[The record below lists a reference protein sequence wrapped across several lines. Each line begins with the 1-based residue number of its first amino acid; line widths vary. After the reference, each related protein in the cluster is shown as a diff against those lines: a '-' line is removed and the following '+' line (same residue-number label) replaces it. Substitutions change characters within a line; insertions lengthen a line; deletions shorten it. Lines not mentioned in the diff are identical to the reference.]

1 MMKMKPFVD
10 IDVDIDLMARL
21 LFTMII
27 TQG

>member
-27 TQG
+27 TQR